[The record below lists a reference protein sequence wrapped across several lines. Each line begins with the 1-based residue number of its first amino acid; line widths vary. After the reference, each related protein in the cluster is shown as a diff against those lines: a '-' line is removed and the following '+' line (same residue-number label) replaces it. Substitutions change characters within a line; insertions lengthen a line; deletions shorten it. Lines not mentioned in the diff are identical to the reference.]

1 MALNWLKPSKLDV
14 RSLITTASPEVFLT
28 DGGFGLVISKTSEP
42 DRCLLPDV
50 GSGTIGSKGNASRWD
65 TEELMLRLSRPSFSS
80 SSSFLPRGFFTT
92 FTYVEDVFEESTSS
106 WSMRFFRSWKE
117 AGKMVRTKCVG
128 LMALTKH
135 LHFGTSEQTSADV
148 TGSPIERLSRKV
160 EFSVLV
166 EAHAETPLTCLFEKL
181 GLP

>member
-42 DRCLLPDV
+42 DRCLLPDI
-50 GSGTIGSKGNASRWD
+50 GSGTIGSRGNASRWD
-65 TEELMLRLSRPSFSS
+65 TEELMLRLSRGSFSS
-80 SSSFLPRGFFTT
+80 SFSFLPRGFFTT
-92 FTYVEDVFEESTSS
+92 FIYVEDEFDESTSS
-106 WSMRFFRSWKE
+106 WSMRDFRSWKE

-135 LHFGTSEQTSADV
+135 LHFGTSEHTSADV
-148 TGSPIERLSRKV
+148 NGSPIDRLSRKV